1 MSKLLQ
7 AHDLEFARSQ
17 SVAHPAH
24 SRSNEA
30 GAGIAQDIDHHLSNR
45 WVAETSGQQQRPK
58 ITGLDLLKNKID
70 NFCPNDVQDGYS
82 RYEKVLMDSKGQPI
96 LIPLRRGNK
105 HAAFIDQISFSIH
118 QDTLTFETGGHNWSE
133 EQYMVEL
140 SIVLQY
146 VFGFGISEKLPHS
159 GGRFYKSCYRMGSE
173 SIMYGRVHVGS
184 AKGTQADTILI
195 ELTATGCQ
203 AASDD
208 WEKRLFEFLAYA
220 TRPKITRVD
229 LALDFFNQ
237 EYSPEQAYEDWQND
251 KFTCHH
257 MRPDGDRHGSDWD
270 SNNGKGKTFYVG
282 TRQSGKFA
290 RVYNKAAEQG
300 DYSGLNHWTRFE
312 VEFKAKGGYVL
323 PLDVLVNSG
332 QYFCGSYPV
341 CEQFQDYQ
349 VKRMDTSL
357 KRFDYSWEHMLK
369 FAKQQVGRVVNAIKF
384 YRPDWSD
391 AEVLEVFTPDHK
403 HLPKRLDIAAYDAAA
418 SIIPVRQEFRPS
430 FALDRYITSIFPDT
444 SFNPLDNF
452 AADERQKLELYF
464 LGA

>member
-7 AHDLEFARSQ
+7 AHELEFARSQ

-30 GAGIAQDIDHHLSNR
+30 GAGIAQEIDHHLSNR
-45 WVAETSGQQQRPK
+45 WVAETSGAQQRQK
-58 ITGLDLLKNKID
+58 FKGVDLLKNRVE
-70 NFCPNDVQDGYS
+70 NLCPDEVEDGYS
-82 RYEKVLMDSKGQPI
+82 RYEKVLTDSKGQPLI
-96 LIPLRRGNK
+96 IPLRRGNR
-105 HAAFIDQISFSIH
+105 HACFIDQMSFSFH
-118 QDTLTFETGGHNWSE
+118 QDTLAFEMGGQNLTE
-133 EQYMVEL
+133 LQYMTDL
-140 SIVLQY
+140 SLVMQY
-146 VFGFGISEKLPHS
+146 VMGFGISEKLPHS

-184 AKGTQADTILI
+184 EKGTQAETILV
-195 ELTATGCQ
+195 ELTGTGCQ
-203 AASDD
+203 AAKDG

-220 TRPKITRVD
+220 TRPKITRID

-237 EYSPEQAYEDWQND
+237 EYTPEQAYEDWQND

-312 VEFKAKGGYVL
+312 VEFKAKGGYL
-323 PLDVLVNSG
+323 IPLDALVNCG

-341 CEQFQDYQ
+341 CEQFQDYE
-349 VKRMDTSL
+349 VKRMETSL

-384 YRPDWSD
+384 YRPDWTDSD
-391 AEVLEVFTPDHK
+391 VLAAFTPDHK
-403 HLPKRLDIAAYDAAA
+403 HLPKRLDIAAFDAAA
-418 SIIPVRQEFRPS
+418 CIVPVREEFHPS
-430 FALDRYITSIFPDT
+430 LILDKYIRSVFPD
-444 SFNPLDNF
+444 SSYKPLDTHD
-452 AADERQKLELYF
+452 ADDRHKLELYF